1 MDVVA
6 IMEALAEQDRT
17 EESYP
22 SGIQLKSMGRK
33 AIRMALTFMDSYT
46 LWRSLPF
53 PSGGSAQGLKMTYAD
68 LAEADEY
75 VTTVIRFVE
84 RGIFKPA
91 PVDLLA
97 MLEELMQRIDRLGDA
112 ASDGDQVVAR
122 QQHAYAALLGL
133 VYRKFLETGG
143 PHE

>member
-1 MDVVA
+1 M
-6 IMEALAEQDRT
+6 T
-17 EESYP
+17 
-22 SGIQLKSMGRK
+22 
-33 AIRMALTFMDSYT
+33 LTFMDSYT
-46 LWRSLPF
+46 RWCRLPF
-53 PSGGSAQGLKMTYAD
+53 PSGGSTEGLKMTYAD

-97 MLEELMQRIDRLGDA
+97 MLEELMQRINRLRDT
-112 ASDGDQVVAR
+112 ASGEDQAVVR
-122 QQHAYAALLGL
+122 SQHAYAALLDL
-133 VYRKFLETGG
+133 VYRQFLEVGR